1 MAKNCKLLEEGF
13 SAEYFETRRRESA
26 ERARRWTQARYE
38 WELKHVDT
46 VQLAACL
53 LTTVPA
59 LIIAAAMVYAAWR
72 M

>member
-1 MAKNCKLLEEGF
+1 MAKNCKLLEDGF
-13 SAEYFETRRRESA
+13 SAEYFETRRRESI

-46 VQLAACL
+46 VQLIACL
-53 LTTVPA
+53 LVTVPA

>member
-1 MAKNCKLLEEGF
+1 MAKNCKLLEEEF
-13 SAEYFETRRRESA
+13 SAEYWETRRRESE
-26 ERARRWTQARYE
+26 ERARRWTQARCE
-38 WELKHVDT
+38 WELNHVDT

-59 LIIAAAMVYAAWR
+59 LIIAAAMIYAVWR